1 MATIT
6 LEPNDNSIAYVSS
19 YEEKQ
24 VSPAA
29 IAEFDG
35 KTHEGFFQ
43 ELTATLCRQVPG
55 ICTLPPM
62 FYGECLALTS
72 ALLWGSIPILV
83 RKGLPHA
90 NASVAVVIGLLASL
104 PLLCGVFLFH
114 PRTVTEVVAPQA
126 ALWFAAV
133 GITGPCLGRLF
144 NYIGVAR
151 LGAARATPLINS
163 SPLLTTLLA
172 ILFLR
177 EQITFK
183 ILLGGICMVA
193 GIIVLARQRAA

>member
-1 MATIT
+1 
-6 LEPNDNSIAYVSS
+6 
-19 YEEKQ
+19 
-24 VSPAA
+24 
-29 IAEFDG
+29 
-35 KTHEGFFQ
+35 
-43 ELTATLCRQVPG
+43 
-55 ICTLPPM
+55 M

-72 ALLWGSIPILV
+72 ALLWGSIPVLV

-90 NASVAVVIGLLASL
+90 SASVAVVLGLLASL

-114 PRTVTEVVAPQA
+114 PRTVTEVVTPQA
-126 ALWFAAV
+126 AFWFAAV

-172 ILFLR
+172 IVFLR

-193 GIIVLARQRAA
+193 GIIVLTRQRMA